1 MEHLPIIIV
10 HCGNSFYLEPI
21 LRQNR
26 YFNPDNR
33 ICLISDKST
42 SRIAHAEHFLI
53 DDYMS
58 SAKEFQKIYR
68 HYSVNT
74 VAFELFCFQRW
85 FCVLDFIKEQKMEHF
100 VCIDSDYLLYESIDN
115 IMRPYLSYDMTLLGT
130 SGAMCALFSRESLQR
145 FCDFCTQLYTEEKYL
160 TLIREMYEEIKNV
173 KKIGAISDMTAV
185 ELYRRYVSD
194 NVVDIAVP
202 RHKLCM
208 DLRLWSPIGFETES
222 RTDLMGRAP
231 KKIYWRNNCPYGK
244 FLTPTPEADSEG
256 LVRFGGLHLQGGSK
270 RMLPRLLLNKKGEL
284 RYNRWTIIRWYLRPA
299 VFTQVFC
306 KALRWYLTPRV
317 IRHRILGKKKR

>member
-1 MEHLPIIIV
+1 MGHLPIIIV
-10 HCGNSFYLEPI
+10 HCSNSFYLEPI

-58 SAKEFQKIYR
+58 ACQRVPKDIPPLQCEYGRLRTFLLPALVLCARFYQRAKDGALR
-68 HYSVNT
+68 LVNT
-74 VAFELFCFQRW
+74 LRLTCSTKV
-85 FCVLDFIKEQKMEHF
+85 
-100 VCIDSDYLLYESIDN
+100 IDN

-160 TLIREMYEEIKNV
+160 TLIREMYEEIKNI

-231 KKIYWRNNCPYGK
+231 KKIYWRNNRPYGK
-244 FLTPTPEADSEG
+244 FLTPTPEADSERSG
-256 LVRFGGLHLQGGSK
+256 PFRRIALTGRVENACYLVCS
-270 RMLPRLLLNKKGEL
+270 
-284 RYNRWTIIRWYLRPA
+284 
-299 VFTQVFC
+299 
-306 KALRWYLTPRV
+306 
-317 IRHRILGKKKR
+317 